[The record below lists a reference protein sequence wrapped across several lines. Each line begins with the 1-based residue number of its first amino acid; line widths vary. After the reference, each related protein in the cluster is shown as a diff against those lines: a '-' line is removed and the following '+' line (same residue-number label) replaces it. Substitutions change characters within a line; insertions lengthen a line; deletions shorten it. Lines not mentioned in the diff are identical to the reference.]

1 MATHVP
7 APVTQSAAYL
17 LDDGEDGYA
26 NTVDEGKK

>member
-1 MATHVP
+1 
-7 APVTQSAAYL
+7 VTQSAAYL